1 MVLGWYIFF
10 SHGII
15 ENVLN
20 VFIRAKRVSNGY
32 MQQKKTDRLC
42 VCGCSANLLVLVL
55 GRQIVYGQN
64 TVYICLSKYIVFEN
78 TQQYK
83 HHVVRSIA
91 RSGVSPPGARS
102 DGHHWCQAAR
112 TVAPHESKFLQ
123 RALVR
128 PSVKVLCQKTGW
140 NSLSGAETVEV

>member
-20 VFIRAKRVSNGY
+20 VFIRAKRVSNCY

-83 HHVVRSIA
+83 DHVVRSIA

-112 TVAPHESKFLQ
+112 TAATCTWSRGGAHCHGAALSASKF
-123 RALVR
+123 RR
-128 PSVKVLCQKTGW
+128 
-140 NSLSGAETVEV
+140 GAAMFVQ